1 MAKLRTRDLRGEALA
16 AHAVQLGIALE
27 EFRGADGALD
37 ELALRRRVSMVER
50 YASEIHFGKL
60 FAACVA
66 AFGLC
71 GLATWL
77 AVHFL
82 WHPL

>member
-1 MAKLRTRDLRGEALA
+1 MATADTRKLSGEALA
-16 AHAVQLGIALE
+16 ARAAALGISLE
-27 EFRGADGALD
+27 EFRDAEGALD
-37 ELALRRRVSMVER
+37 ELGLRRRVSMVER
-50 YASEIHFGKL
+50 YSSDFHFAKL

-66 AFGLC
+66 AFGVC

-82 WHPL
+82 WHPY

>member
-1 MAKLRTRDLRGEALA
+1 MAKQNSRDLRGEALA
-16 AHAVQLGIALE
+16 AHAAKLGIALE
-27 EFRGADGALD
+27 EFRDADGAID

-50 YASEIHFGKL
+50 YSSEFHFGKL
-60 FAACVA
+60 FVICVA
-66 AFGLC
+66 AFGVC

>member
-1 MAKLRTRDLRGEALA
+1 MAKPNTRSLRSEALA
-16 AHAVQLGIALE
+16 ARAAELGIALD

-37 ELALRRRVSMVER
+37 ELGLRRRVSMVER
-50 YASEIHFGKL
+50 YSSDFHFAKL
-60 FAACVA
+60 FVACVA
-66 AFGLC
+66 AFGVC

-82 WHPL
+82 WHPY